1 MEHQKEKGETMDLSM
16 QMDNPIFFFV
26 FWICIFLLFVAFI
39 LLLCFCDF
47 ADLLFCFS
55 FFFFWHVSRLFSSL
69 LILRIN
75 NGLVNITIHM

>member
-1 MEHQKEKGETMDLSM
+1 MDLSM
-16 QMDNPIFFFV
+16 QMDNPIFFV

-55 FFFFWHVSRLFSSL
+55 FFFFLARFSFIFKFVDS
-69 LILRIN
+69 
-75 NGLVNITIHM
+75 